1 MVKLTERA
9 RKPKIAAFAKMK
21 RADLA
26 RVAVRQLKDWLPDF
40 LITPPR
46 SGALVITSAGQ
57 EALAEAD
64 AA

>member
-1 MVKLTERA
+1 L
-9 RKPKIAAFAKMK
+9 
-21 RADLA
+21 
-26 RVAVRQLKDWLPDF
+26 AVRQLKDWLPDV

-46 SGALVITSAGQ
+46 SGALAVTSAGQ

>member
-1 MVKLTERA
+1 MAKLTERA

-26 RVAVRQLKDWLPDF
+26 RVAVRQLKGWLPDV

-46 SGALVITSAGQ
+46 PGELVVTSAGHK
-57 EALAEAD
+57 ALAEAD